1 MLPSSP
7 KPQRTDDEFMTKADF
22 IDDKALHAALA
33 AAKPEP
39 ARVREIFKRSLE
51 VSEALPP
58 EDAAVLLSVTDPA
71 LLEEVFEA
79 ARAVKRKVYDNRVVT
94 FAPLYASNLCVNN
107 CLYCGFRAANKGTV
121 RRKLTMEEIKEE
133 TKALAGKIGHKRLIF
148 VVGEHPESGAEYIAE
163 AMKTIYSVKEKT
175 RRGFGQI
182 RRVNVNAAPM
192 TIDELKVLKAA
203 GIGTYQ
209 VFQETYDRHL
219 YAKLHPGKSP
229 KSDFHWRLYVMHRAF
244 EAGIDDVALGALFG
258 LNPDWKF
265 EVLGLVAH
273 SRELEAKFGI
283 GPHTISFP
291 RLESANGT
299 SLPEESV
306 KNVSDA
312 DFKKIVAVLRLSV
325 PYAGI
330 IVTAREKP
338 EVIRS
343 VISMCTQRDAGSN
356 IGIGAYSDRYSKQE
370 TERQQFM
377 LGDMRNLDEVIGELA
392 DLGHITSFCTS
403 GYRCGRTGDHIM
415 KLLKSGHEG
424 RFCKLN
430 AVLTFR
436 EWLDDFASD
445 ATRAKGEVLIKK
457 EIAEIRAREKDF
469 PADTVKLLDAYYE
482 RIEKGERDLCF

>member
-1 MLPSSP
+1 MLPSSGSQ
-7 KPQRTDDEFMTKADF
+7 KTDGEFMTNADF

-33 AAKPEP
+33 SAKPEP
-39 ARVREIFKRSLE
+39 ARVREILKRSLE

-133 TKALAGKIGHKRLIF
+133 AKALAGRIGHKRLIF
-148 VVGEHPESGAEYIAE
+148 VVGEHPESGADYIAE

-244 EAGIDDVALGALFG
+244 EAGIDDVAIGALFG

-273 SRELEAKFGI
+273 SRELEARFGI

-306 KNVSDA
+306 NNVSDA
-312 DFKKIVAVLRLSV
+312 DFKKLVAVLRLSV

-338 EVIRS
+338 KVIRS
-343 VISMCTQRDAGSN
+343 VIDMCTQRDAGSN

-377 LGDMRNLDEVIGELA
+377 LGDMRSLDEVIGELA

-469 PADTVKLLDAYYE
+469 PSDTVKLLDSYYE

>member
-1 MLPSSP
+1 
-7 KPQRTDDEFMTKADF
+7 MTNADF

-39 ARVREIFKRSLE
+39 ARVREILKRSLE

-133 TKALAGKIGHKRLIF
+133 TKALAGKIGHKRIIF

-163 AMKTIYSVKEKT
+163 AMKNIYSVKEKT

-312 DFKKIVAVLRLSV
+312 DFKKLVAVLRLSV

-356 IGIGAYSDRYSKQE
+356 IGIGAYSDRYSEQE
-370 TERQQFM
+370 TKRQQFM

-445 ATRAKGEVLIKK
+445 ATRAKGEALIRK

-469 PADTVKLLDAYYE
+469 PADTVKLLDSYYE

>member
-1 MLPSSP
+1 MLPSPES
-7 KPQRTDDEFMTKADF
+7 READSEFMTNADF

-39 ARVREIFKRSLE
+39 ARVREILKRSLE

-133 TKALAGKIGHKRLIF
+133 TKALAGKIGHKRIIF

-163 AMKTIYSVKEKT
+163 AMKNIYSVKEKT

-312 DFKKIVAVLRLSV
+312 DFKKLVAVLRLSV

-356 IGIGAYSDRYSKQE
+356 IGIGAYSDRYSEQE
-370 TERQQFM
+370 TKRQQFM

-445 ATRAKGEVLIKK
+445 ATRAKGEALIRK

-469 PADTVKLLDAYYE
+469 PADTVKLLDSYYE